1 MSALTLSR
9 PRSIQPCRQLLPSL
23 AVNRRSLLA
32 PRLSPLDLGRKLKQQ
47 VLFAEATDKLYA
59 DWQARL
65 RPGEWQADGRLAGHV
80 LHARERNIAQDR
92 RKAPHDVSLVE
103 VERTN
108 FQWRSP
114 KHRRDP
120 GVVVLL
126 PSRDLS

>member
-1 MSALTLSR
+1 MPTDTENVCLSGQTGSDRRAVKTALLTLSR
-9 PRSIQPCRQLLPSL
+9 PRSIQPCRQLLRSL

-80 LHARERNIAQDR
+80 LHARERNIVQDR
-92 RKAPHDVSLVE
+92 LK
-103 VERTN
+103 
-108 FQWRSP
+108 
-114 KHRRDP
+114 
-120 GVVVLL
+120 
-126 PSRDLS
+126 